1 MLSAPLS
8 MGMPGKTNK
17 HQGNLAFVSAAPLPW
32 STHIRWQDSMNEQ
45 VCLCES
51 YVHDFFSSAG
61 FELQQTDKQ
70 GNLMREEN
78 KSGLR
83 RRLVSLGVNAV
94 PETL

>member
-1 MLSAPLS
+1 MSH
-8 MGMPGKTNK
+8 M
-17 HQGNLAFVSAAPLPW
+17 F
-32 STHIRWQDSMNEQ
+32 IR
-45 VCLCES
+45 
-51 YVHDFFSSAG
+51 FFSSAG